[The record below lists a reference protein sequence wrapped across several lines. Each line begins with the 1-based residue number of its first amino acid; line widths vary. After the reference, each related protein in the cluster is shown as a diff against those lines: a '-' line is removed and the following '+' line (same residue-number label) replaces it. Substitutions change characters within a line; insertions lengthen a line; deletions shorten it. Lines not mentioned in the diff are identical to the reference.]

1 VVNLL
6 GKRRVEELQKLHADA
21 ADELRSW
28 YIVSKKAKW
37 KSLLDVQQ
45 DFKDADQ
52 VGKVVIFN
60 IRHNVYRL
68 IARVDYRSKLV
79 MVKDL
84 LTHKEYDKGA
94 WKKWA

>member
-1 VVNLL
+1 MPETNWAT
-6 GKRRVEELQKLHADA
+6 GSA
-21 ADELRSW
+21 
-28 YIVSKKAKW
+28 VSKKAAW
-37 KSLLDVQQ
+37 KDLADVRG

-52 VGKVVIFN
+52 FGRVLIFN
-60 IRHNVYRL
+60 VRHNTYRL
-68 IARVDYRSKLV
+68 IAKVDYRSKLL